1 MSWLSKVFSNIGVEL
16 TSTIGKVL
24 DDLITSDEEVALTEV
39 QKLKI
44 KTAYEVEIKTLLAK
58 LEQHQAE
65 QERILEAELTER
77 LKLDMKSGSL
87 LSKNIRPLA
96 LVF

>member
-1 MSWLSKVFSNIGVEL
+1 SNIGVEL

-44 KTAYEVEIKTLLAK
+44 KTTYDVEIKTLLAK
-58 LEQHQAE
+58 LEQHQSE
-65 QERILEAELTER
+65 QERFSVSR
-77 LKLDMKSGSL
+77 HPSG
-87 LSKNIRPLA
+87 
-96 LVF
+96 